1 MSNTEKDTNL
11 GQTDYINQPLKKNLK
26 TEEPFLNY
34 NNIEKKE
41 DNSRAM
47 DGVLFLIIILVVY
60 IVYKIKK
67 SENSSSRKK
76 RNLKKFEN
84 KEEDNKSYDN
94 DYINRTFYNGDN
106 LRLELVVD
114 PSNEDDL
121 VLRNLMRKLDNERE
135 FGHVMGPFKFKSFLE
150 DEDETDDEDFG
161 ISPYSDQYDYETQTN
176 IIPFKKHFLMISIPE
191 GKFLDL
197 RKKLQTLII
206 DGKEEIN
213 HKEFNLNVDAMKV
226 EKNTTIWIGALSI
239 YLQNSNIYIGRFYAS
254 NIENLWKKFEDFIDN
269 KNKIIFF

>member
-106 LRLELVVD
+106 LRLRFDELR
-114 PSNEDDL
+114 DL
-121 VLRNLMRKLDNERE
+121 EGGYQNAAW
-135 FGHVMGPFKFKSFLE
+135 KS
-150 DEDETDDEDFG
+150 
-161 ISPYSDQYDYETQTN
+161 
-176 IIPFKKHFLMISIPE
+176 KKD
-191 GKFLDL
+191 K
-197 RKKLQTLII
+197 
-206 DGKEEIN
+206 
-213 HKEFNLNVDAMKV
+213 
-226 EKNTTIWIGALSI
+226 IWGV
-239 YLQNSNIYIGRFYAS
+239 
-254 NIENLWKKFEDFIDN
+254 KCC
-269 KNKIIFF
+269 

>member
-1 MSNTEKDTNL
+1 
-11 GQTDYINQPLKKNLK
+11 
-26 TEEPFLNY
+26 
-34 NNIEKKE
+34 
-41 DNSRAM
+41 M
-47 DGVLFLIIILVVY
+47 DVLVFVIIILVIFV
-60 IVYKIKK
+60 IYKIKK
-67 SENSSSRKK
+67 SENSSGVKK

-84 KEEDNKSYDN
+84 KEENNKSYDN

-106 LRLELVVD
+106 LRFELVVD
-114 PSNEDDL
+114 PSNEEDMF
-121 VLRNLMRKLDNERE
+121 LRNFMRTLDNERE
-135 FGHVMGPFKFKSFLE
+135 FDHVMGPFKFKSFVE
-150 DEDETDDEDFG
+150 DKDETDDEDFD

-176 IIPFKKHFLMISIPE
+176 VIPFKKHFLMISIPE

-213 HKEFNLNVDAMKV
+213 HKKFDLNVDVMKV

-239 YLQNSNIYIGRFYAS
+239 YFQNSNIYIGRFYAS
-254 NIENLWKKFEDFIDN
+254 SIENLWKNFEDFIDN

>member
-1 MSNTEKDTNL
+1 MLNTEKDTNL